1 MPRAATHAA
10 RGVVEADPPPR
21 PRERPRSVRAKSTA
35 STVRTSR
42 SPSRSPHTR
51 ARAGTVR
58 ARPRRRT
65 ASHAPRASG
74 VRAATARAAPAVRP
88 RPRGAVLAAGGAVI
102 RLPVR
107 SAAGLLDR
115 MLRGR
120 GWIALIGALLAGIVF
135 LNVTLLELNGGIG
148 AQSERAGE
156 LRRENADLRSEVS
169 RLSATARI
177 QRLAEEH
184 GLWMPGPTQV
194 TYLRPDLR
202 KDSREAA
209 RALESGEVIPATP
222 SLDPAAE

>member
-21 PRERPRSVRAKSTA
+21 PRERPRRARPKSSASTA
-35 STVRTSR
+35 RT
-42 SPSRSPHTR
+42 SRSPHTR

-65 ASHAPRASG
+65 ASHAPRATG
-74 VRAATARAAPAVRP
+74 VRAATAPAAPAARP
-88 RPRGAVLAAGGAVI
+88 RPRGAVLAASGAVI

-120 GWIALIGALLAGIVF
+120 GWIVLIGALLAGIVF

-156 LRRENADLRSEVS
+156 LRRENADLRAEVS

-194 TYLRPDLR
+194 TYLRPDVR

-222 SLDPAAE
+222 PLSPAAE